1 MSLHSGRR
9 QRLRQLLRREKIDAL
24 LVTDFVNVTYL
35 TGFTGDDS
43 YLLVTPDDDVLVT
56 DPRYT
61 TQLEEECP
69 GLALYVRDPGTRML
83 PATAAAIKKAGV
95 ERVGAEGESL
105 PVNSLRR
112 LGEELPKVEFTMT
125 DGLVESLRIVK
136 DRTEVEA
143 IRAAGVIARRA
154 FEVVRAG
161 WTPSAT
167 ERDVA
172 RELEYQARRF
182 GGRSLSFE
190 AIVAAGPRSA
200 LPHARPT
207 DRRVGDDPFTLIDWG
222 VYGHLYASDLT
233 RMLHAGPPSKKFA
246 QVYSVV
252 LEAQLEGIE
261 AIRPGVKCEEVDAA
275 ARRRIEVAGFGKK
288 FGHGLGHG
296 LGLQVHEAP
305 RLSRNQATILRPGM
319 VVTVEPG
326 IYLPG
331 WGGIRIED
339 DVLVTKSGYELL
351 TDMPKRLEDCVI

>member
-1 MSLHSGRR
+1 MSLHAGRR
-9 QRLRQLLRREKIDAL
+9 QKLRQLVRREKADAL

-43 YLLVTPDDDVLVT
+43 YLLLTLDGEVLVT

-61 TQLEEECP
+61 TQLGEECP

-83 PATAAAIKKAGV
+83 PATITAIQQAGIDSLAV
-95 ERVGAEGESL
+95 EGEALSVNALQTLTKGLERVVLQA
-105 PVNSLRR
+105 
-112 LGEELPKVEFTMT
+112 T
-125 DGLVESLRIVK
+125 DGLVEALRVVK
-136 DRTEVEA
+136 DRTEIDEV
-143 IRAAGVIARRA
+143 RAAGVMARRA
-154 FEVVRAG
+154 FDVVRAG
-161 WTPSAT
+161 WTPDAT

-182 GGRSLSFE
+182 GARGLSFE

-200 LPHARPT
+200 LPHARAT
-207 DRRVGDDPFTLIDWG
+207 DRRVGDEAFTLIDWG
-222 VYGHLYASDLT
+222 AYGRLYASDLT
-233 RMLHAGPPSKKFA
+233 RMLHVGTPSKKFA
-246 QVYSVV
+246 RVYSVV

-261 AIRPGVKCEEVDAA
+261 AIRPGVKCEDVDGV
-275 ARRRIEVAGFGKK
+275 ARRRIESAGYGKR

-305 RLSRNQATILRPGM
+305 RLARNQETVLRPGM

-339 DVLVTKSGYELL
+339 DVLVTKTGYELL
-351 TDMPKRLEDCVI
+351 TDVPKRLEDCIL